1 MAVQR
6 TSRAF
11 KDINLSFDPHPVT
24 KDLQVLK
31 NESAIRRSVRNI
43 IQTIPTEKFF
53 NPSFGSRV
61 NQLLFDFI
69 DIGSAL
75 LIEREI
81 LDSLDAFEPRI
92 ENVRVFVNAA
102 IDENSF
108 EVLIQY
114 DIKGQDFPEQE
125 FNFILQ
131 STR

>member
-1 MAVQR
+1 MAVKR
-6 TSRAF
+6 TSREF

-24 KDLQVLK
+24 KDLQILK

-43 IQTIPTEKFF
+43 IETIPTEKFF
-53 NPSFGSRV
+53 NPAFGSRV
-61 NQLLFDFI
+61 NQLLFDFV

-81 LDSLDAFEPRI
+81 IDSLDAFEPRI
-92 ENVRVFVNAA
+92 ENVKVLVNPS

>member
-1 MAVQR
+1 MTVKR
-6 TSRAF
+6 ISREF
-11 KDINLSFDPHPVT
+11 KDINLSFEPHPVT
-24 KDLQVLK
+24 KDLQILK

-43 IQTIPTEKFF
+43 IQTMPEEKFF
-53 NPSFGSRV
+53 NPAFGSRV
-61 NQLLFDFI
+61 NQFLFDFV

-81 LDSLDAFEPRI
+81 KDSLNAFEPRI
-92 ENVRVFVNAA
+92 ENVQVFVDPS

-108 EVLIQY
+108 EISIQY
-114 DIKGQDFPEQE
+114 DIKGQDFPTQE